1 MMASKKL
8 KIYLL
13 AGIALVALGGAL
25 RADRSE
31 REAIRENVLSGGEA
45 ATGSWLAPVIIA
57 SEPLHVYDE
66 KSTVRFHP
74 SGKVYVAFK
83 DNIDDQKTNKR
94 SIKLYSYDGE
104 RSVMIKNVSE
114 DSLMAYEPDMAITSS
129 GMIHIVWAEGLTGN
143 ANTQYIKYRNFDGN
157 TWSPIITLRTLFI
170 DGTTGGWNPE
180 KVDDLR
186 LAVDDDE
193 NVFVTLMMW
202 PIARCITFSR
212 YGETIYNDAFPMGGR
227 SKHPSIAAD
236 KDYLHLVW
244 QQLEGSEYTVRYA
257 RRENKPQSSWNFT
270 YKVVQSGGHR
280 PFIKV
285 DNNNVPHVVYM
296 KDAPSSTKRELHHR
310 VWKGNEFAGSWM
322 ISDTNNDLYHTPV
335 LGVIDA
341 NNVLTHSQ
349 TWTGGVTNYYNWME
363 NGKWGGLKVLNNAEV
378 GSSFSD
384 CDLHTN
390 GIGAISYSSGGSMKL
405 VVSAPLQI
413 NSIPVAKFTVDKDS
427 VYWGETIKLNGAE
440 SYDTDGQIVK
450 FEWRCVTDGVILPST
465 TATAEYTF
473 LKKWGNVKM
482 RLAAIDDKGG
492 RGIAEK
498 VITVKALYSALDV
511 AATPKLITT
520 LVYRRMGNVVTWKVN
535 PKNSEFKIV
544 SYRIYA
550 KVAGSDDSTYELKG
564 TVSADKFAFGDVKVE
579 AGKSYVYAVS
589 AVDEEGHQSPYVNPG
604 I

>member
-1 MMASKKL
+1 MEKTKL
-8 KIYLL
+8 RNFIW
-13 AGIALVALGGAL
+13 AIIALVALGGAL
-25 RADRSE
+25 RADKSE
-31 REAIRENVLSGGEA
+31 REAIRESVLSGGEG
-45 ATGSWLAPVIIA
+45 ATGSWLAPVTIA

-66 KSTVRFHP
+66 KNTVRFHP
-74 SGKVYVAFK
+74 SGKVYVVFK

-114 DSLMAYEPDMAITSS
+114 DSLMAYEPDMAITPS

-157 TWSPIITLRTLFI
+157 TWSPIVTLRTLFI

-186 LAVDDDE
+186 LDVDDNE
-193 NVFVTLMMW
+193 NLFVTLMMW

-212 YGETIYNDAFPMGGR
+212 YGETLYNDPFPMGGR

-236 KDYLHLVW
+236 KDYIHVTW
-244 QQLEGSEYTVRYA
+244 QQLEGSEYTIRYA
-257 RRENKPQSSWNFT
+257 RRENKPQSKWTFT
-270 YKVVQSGGHR
+270 YKVVLSGGHR

-285 DNNNVPHVVYM
+285 DKNDVPHIVYM
-296 KDAPSSTKRELHHR
+296 RDAPNSTRRELHHR
-310 VWKGNEFAGSWM
+310 VWKDNAFAGSWM
-322 ISDTNNDLYHTPV
+322 ISDTNNGLYHTPV
-335 LGVIDA
+335 LGPVDA
-341 NNVLTHSQ
+341 KNVLTHSQ
-349 TWTGGVTNYYNWME
+349 TWAGGVTNYYNWME
-363 NGKWGGLKVLNNAEV
+363 DGKWGGLKVVNTVEV

-390 GIGAISYSSGGSMKL
+390 GIAAISYAAGGSMKL
-405 VVSAPLQI
+405 VTSAKLQI
-413 NSIPVAKFTVDKDS
+413 NSIPVAKFTTDKDS
-427 VYWGETIKLNGAE
+427 VYWGETIKLNGSE
-440 SYDTDGQIVK
+440 SYDTDGSIAR
-450 FEWRCVTDGVILPST
+450 FEWRCVTDNVTLAST
-465 TATAEYTF
+465 TASAEYTF

-482 RLAAIDDKGG
+482 RLTAIDDKGG

-511 AATPKLITT
+511 VATPKRITT
-520 LVYRRMGNVVTWKVN
+520 LVYSRMGNVVTWKAN
-535 PKNSEFKIV
+535 PKNAEFKIA
-544 SYRIYA
+544 SYRIYG
-550 KVAGSDDSTYELKG
+550 KIAGSDDSTYELKG

-579 AGKSYVYAVS
+579 EGKSYVYAVS
-589 AVDEEGHQSPYVNPG
+589 AVDEEGHQSPYVNTG